1 MQDPALMAEDRRKQQ
16 LVAAM
21 QWVQNLNFAL
31 NLVHKAQFPS
41 YGQPRAA
48 GGLRNPVVEL
58 VGAWAEWWSSIQPPE
73 SFDGVE
79 TDPTQVLTMVA
90 FQSARNLTKHKP
102 RK

>member
-1 MQDPALMAEDRRKQQ
+1 
-16 LVAAM
+16 M

-41 YGQPRAA
+41 YEQPRAA

-73 SFDGVE
+73 SFDGGRDRPG
-79 TDPTQVLTMVA
+79 TSSHHACLPICKKPHKTQTLKIK
-90 FQSARNLTKHKP
+90 FDKKLIL
-102 RK
+102 